1 MWDLVGRAVVQGLQ
15 GPGAPRKRGQDHG
28 CRASVREFIPLVLL
42 FLFGGFAALSALLK
56 SRAKVTAPLSVVLTV
71 LEGISGMVLMGA
83 SLPMSGSLE
92 TASRVGFV
100 VAVLVALSSTVHL
113 VKVRERGRGRE
124 ASAGKRFY
132 AAVGSEAGESE
143 STSVIG
149 EEPSG
154 LDGSTHPG
162 AASGPAADA
171 GGRPGDTLS

>member
-15 GPGAPRKRGQDHG
+15 GPGAPRKRGQGHG
-28 CRASVREFIPLVLL
+28 RRASVREFIPLVLL

-92 TASRVGFV
+92 TASRLGLVA
-100 VAVLVALSSTVHL
+100 AVLVALSSTVHL
-113 VKVRERGRGRE
+113 MQVRERSRSRE
-124 ASAGKRFY
+124 VSEGKRLY
-132 AAVGSEAGESE
+132 AAVGYETGKSP
-143 STSVIG
+143 SVIG
-149 EEPSG
+149 EELSG
-154 LDGSTHPG
+154 LDDSTHPG
-162 AASGPAADA
+162 DASGPAADA